1 MDPLFLVDM
10 EGETPFIIIHVAGTR
25 PVGGGGGHTSL
36 LLHHHCPLHHHHH
49 HHQVVRATSAAM
61 STMFLLTLFCSHS
74 AGICCSWIFSAVHH
88 IRRNRLKFSW
98 SLPQVMSQ
106 HSTQNMDWQRRRKK
120 KKKEKDSSVWF
131 SGDAGLDLNVMC
143 QAENCTFVFGLS
155 WRGTAQLT
163 GPSSRDWRTVQTVQ
177 MEWHCNYIL

>member
-10 EGETPFIIIHVAGTR
+10 EGETPFMIIHVAGTR
-25 PVGGGGGHTSL
+25 PVGGGVTLHFCFIIIVLFIIITTITKLSGPQVPRCPRCFSL
-36 LLHHHCPLHHHHH
+36 H
-49 HHQVVRATSAAM
+49 
-61 STMFLLTLFCSHS
+61 CSHS

-88 IRRNRLKFSW
+88 IRRKRLKFSW